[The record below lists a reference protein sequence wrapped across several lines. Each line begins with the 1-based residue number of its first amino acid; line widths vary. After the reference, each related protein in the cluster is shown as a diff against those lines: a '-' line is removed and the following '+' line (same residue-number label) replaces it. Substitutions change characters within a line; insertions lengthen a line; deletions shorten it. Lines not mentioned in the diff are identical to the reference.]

1 MSTLKVNTISP
12 ESGTSI
18 SVTGDI
24 AYSNANTKYLSNPN
38 NLTTSVSIDY
48 GSTHNFAVIGPVT
61 VEGASVTS
69 TVTGGTVKII

>member
-38 NLTTSVSIDY
+38 NLTTIL
-48 GSTHNFAVIGPVT
+48 
-61 VEGASVTS
+61 
-69 TVTGGTVKII
+69 

>member
-18 SVTGDI
+18 RVTGDI
-24 AYSNANTKYLSNPN
+24 AYSNANAKYLSNPN

-61 VEGASVTS
+61 VEGASVTW